1 VKHWMAAA
9 ALAVLAQG
17 MAVSS
22 IMAAPQDSGVGQDAE
37 TAQKAGSAHGGHGAS
52 GPDPATKKAAEAATP
67 APVEPGKKSE
77 QDKDAPPPEA
87 DASSAPATASPL
99 VEAAR
104 EGDTAKAI
112 ELIEQR
118 VDVNAAGA
126 DGTTP
131 LIWAAHNGD
140 VELVKRLIKAKA
152 NVAATNSYG
161 ATAMTEA
168 AERADVEVLKALLA
182 GGADVESPNAEGQ
195 TALMTVVRTNR
206 VEAAKLLISRGAD
219 VNAREKWRGQTP
231 LMWAAAQ
238 SQPEMVKLLI
248 RHRADVNARS
258 TVRKWERD
266 VTAEP
271 RAQNRPRGGF
281 TPLLLAAREGCVEC
295 AKVLV
300 EAKADINLASPDGI
314 SPLLMAVLNGRFDLA
329 SYLID
334 AGANVDKWDW
344 WGRSPLYSAVDYNT
358 VPRGGRPD
366 RPSADQTTALQ
377 LTEKLLKAGANPNL
391 QLKLFPPY
399 RALGPD
405 RGADMMLGIGA
416 TPLIRAAKAGDNDS
430 IRLLL
435 QHGALVD
442 LPNATGITPLM
453 AAAGVGSSTIDT
465 RGRFR
470 TEAECIE
477 TAKILLAAGA
487 KINATRDNGQTAL
500 HGAAQW
506 GWNGFV
512 QFLADNGINVHA
524 ADRNGI
530 KAIDVALGKGNT
542 TGRLG
547 IGTAQAHPETAALLE
562 KLAQRSPP
570 VDTASLNTVDPRPAQ

>member
-1 VKHWMAAA
+1 
-9 ALAVLAQG
+9 
-17 MAVSS
+17 
-22 IMAAPQDSGVGQDAE
+22 
-37 TAQKAGSAHGGHGAS
+37 
-52 GPDPATKKAAEAATP
+52 
-67 APVEPGKKSE
+67 
-77 QDKDAPPPEA
+77 
-87 DASSAPATASPL
+87 
-99 VEAAR
+99 
-104 EGDTAKAI
+104 
-112 ELIEQR
+112 
-118 VDVNAAGA
+118 
-126 DGTTP
+126 
-131 LIWAAHNGD
+131 
-140 VELVKRLIKAKA
+140 LVKRLLKAKA
-152 NVAATNSYG
+152 NVTAANTYR
-161 ATAMTEA
+161 ATAMSEA
-168 AERADVEVLKALLA
+168 AERADVEVLKALLSA
-182 GGADVESPNAEGQ
+182 GADVESPNAEGQ
-195 TALMTVVRTNR
+195 TALMSVVRTNR

-219 VNAREKWRGQTP
+219 VNAREQWRGQTP

-238 SQPEMVKLLI
+238 SQPEMVQLLI
-248 RHRADVNARS
+248 RHRAEVDARS

-281 TPLLLAAREGCVEC
+281 TPLLLAAREGCVAC
-295 AKVLV
+295 AKILV
-300 EAKADINLASPDGI
+300 EAKADIDLASPDGI

-334 AGANVDKWDW
+334 AGANIDKWDW

-366 RPSADQTTALQ
+366 RPSEDQTSPLQ
-377 LTEKLLKAGANPNL
+377 LAEKLLKAGANPNL

-405 RGADMMLGIGA
+405 RGADMMLGIGT
-416 TPLIRAAKAGDNDS
+416 TPLIRAAKAGDNDAV
-430 IRLLL
+430 RLLL
-435 QHGALVD
+435 RHGARVD
-442 LPNATGITPLM
+442 LPNLMGITPLM

-470 TEAECIE
+470 TEEQCIE
-477 TAKILLAAGA
+477 SAKLLLAAGA

-512 QFLADNGINVHA
+512 QFLADNGINVNA

-530 KAIDVALGKGNT
+530 KAIDVALGKGST

-562 KLAQRSPP
+562 KLAQRSAP
-570 VDTASLNTVDPRPAQ
+570 VDTASLN